1 MPIDPKPLFR
11 PEAVRAR
18 LAGFAPSSAVD
29 GFLGVVRGRYEEVHH
44 GYQVWVRK
52 NH

>member
-18 LAGFAPSSAVD
+18 LAPSSAMD

-44 GYQVWVRK
+44 GY
-52 NH
+52 